1 MDAELLEDVD
11 RIRKENKK
19 LRTIIEKL
27 LGYDMDHHWNMIDHC
42 AAKYN
47 RGPCDC
53 GLEETIRA
61 AEEVIRAG
69 GSAEH

>member
-1 MDAELLEDVD
+1 MTDQHQHQLRE
-11 RIRKENKK
+11 ENRK
-19 LRTIIEKL
+19 LRAIIEKL
-27 LGYDMDHHWNMIDHC
+27 LGYDMDHQWNMIHHC
-42 AAKYN
+42 DAKYG

-61 AEEVIRAG
+61 AEEVIRAE